1 MRVRPVQMP
10 FLFLAICLL
19 TVAISSAALAQGQ
32 APAAPQRNVLDAL
45 KAAPNFKTLVKAIE
59 TAELTAA
66 LSGSTSVT
74 LFAPTDEAFAKVPK
88 AQMDAAMANKD
99 QLTKILKNHIIEGQK
114 LTQQQL
120 GTMKSLKSA
129 AGQELVVEVKEGTA
143 TVGGAKLM
151 RGEIQASNGVIFTVD
166 AVIMPK
172 TQ

>member
-1 MRVRPVQMP
+1 MRVRLVQMP

-45 KAAPNFKTLVKAIE
+45 KAAGNFTTLVKAIE
-59 TAELTAA
+59 TAGLTAA
-66 LSGSTSVT
+66 LTGSNQVT

-99 QLTKILKNHIIEGQK
+99 QLTMILKNHIIEGQK
-114 LTQQQL
+114 LTQAQL
-120 GTMKSLKSA
+120 RTQKSLKTA
-129 AGQELVVEVKEGTA
+129 AGQELAVAVQEGVA
-143 TVGGAKLM
+143 TVGGAKLVM
-151 RGEIQASNGVIFTVD
+151 GEIQASNGVIFAVD